1 MCNPVVGAVIGGGQA
16 ALGAIGQNQAIKA
29 RNKNRAKL
37 YANYLARIH
46 GQHLVNIGNY
56 YLRGV
61 DAEIAWD
68 ENALKASQAVDAQDV
83 IINEAIAKSLKDTET
98 DYVKM
103 ISDPRIA
110 KSLERTGQTARRAGR
125 SARAALGRAKAG
137 RAASISRQRDKA
149 AISLAEIQ
157 QLRREADRDAYMKIG
172 FEPQRAADPPKPV
185 FEKGP
190 SLFSTL
196 TKIALGA
203 AQGYFMGKDLQG
215 AVPKKITP
223 GVDTAK
229 AITDATGGSVLKEW
243 TTDQAIN
250 ASSKVVEGS
259 YMAPVGGLQ
268 NRWELL
274 TGRFAAE
281 RSWYQSELAD
291 KAIGHSDFAGVG
303 R

>member
-37 YANYLARIH
+37 YANDLARIH

-303 R
+303 

>member
-37 YANYLARIH
+37 YANDLARIH
-46 GQHLVNIGNY
+46 GEHLVNIGNY

-98 DYVKM
+98 DYAKM

-157 QLRREADRDAYMKIG
+157 QLRQEADRDAYMKIG

-196 TKIALGA
+196 TKVALGA
-203 AQGYFMGKDLQG
+203 TQGYFMGKDLQG
-215 AVPKKITP
+215 AVPKNPGIGAGTTTGIGPVADPTVYGQNLNAIQGTTGIGPWASGDTYATALSNRDALFTSIFDQQNVKAVMDDWA
-223 GVDTAK
+223 GVD
-229 AITDATGGSVLKEW
+229 
-243 TTDQAIN
+243 
-250 ASSKVVEGS
+250 
-259 YMAPVGGLQ
+259 
-268 NRWELL
+268 
-274 TGRFAAE
+274 
-281 RSWYQSELAD
+281 
-291 KAIGHSDFAGVG
+291 
-303 R
+303 

>member
-37 YANYLARIH
+37 YANDLARIH

-110 KSLERTGQTARRAGR
+110 KRLERTGQTARRAGR

>member
-1 MCNPVVGAVIGGGQA
+1 MCDPVIGAVIGGGQA
-16 ALGAIGQNQAIKA
+16 ALGVIGQNKALAA
-29 RNKNRAKL
+29 RNRNRAKL
-37 YANYLARIH
+37 YEYDKLRIH
-46 GQHLVNIGNY
+46 GEHLSNITSY
-56 YLRGV
+56 YLRGT
-61 DAEIAWD
+61 DAELSWDANMIA
-68 ENALKASQAVDAQDV
+68 ASQKVDEQQVIVNQKIAQ
-83 IINEAIAKSLKDTET
+83 SLRQTES